1 MKGYTIDESVMRKH
15 MDGYTGK
22 NQPHIVDL
30 EKLQVIDI
38 RGKITSIKD
47 SPHYQYV
54 LGNKQPYIDF
64 LKRDHPSE
72 YEQSIESF
80 EYLLN
85 SELDYLDTN
94 HKKYNGWDGED
105 TFIIHDNY
113 VIRDGVHR
121 ASRLLQLGIKL
132 APVLRVAPIN
142 HKNCAPKDFKAY
154 SETYRDT
161 FPEWYSCF
169 QLGSFLIPAR
179 VYPNFT
185 NKPESFDDD
194 TMGHKKWE
202 LVIKPNLPDLKGK
215 TVCDIGSNIGI
226 FSTEMGRLG
235 AKRVDGFDRGPDIV
249 QPNNHNL
256 GTQSVPQQAYFVKK
270 LCENHYGE
278 KISNVNFYESDL
290 MTRDFT
296 KDRYDVFFA
305 CCVLYHLG
313 SERMEEIIRDI
324 SSHTPEVF
332 LQANNGHPP
341 GLRSISDLT
350 HHKMLLEKYGYKIKS
365 IDYGPDN
372 YDHPVVYGVKEFV

>member
-38 RGKITSIKD
+38 RGNLSSIKD

-85 SELDYLDTN
+85 SELDYLDTT
-94 HKKYNGWDGED
+94 HKKYNGWGGED

-113 VIRDGVHR
+113 IIRDGVHR

-142 HKNCAPKDFKAY
+142 HKNCEPEDFKAY

-169 QLGSFLIPAR
+169 QLGPFSIPAR

-194 TMGHKKWE
+194 TLGHKKWE
-202 LVIKPNLPDLKGK
+202 LIIKPNLP
-215 TVCDIGSNIGI
+215 GI
-226 FSTEMGRLG
+226 FSAEMGRLG
-235 AKRVDGFDRGPDIV
+235 AKRVDGFDRGPDVV

-256 GTQSVPQQAYFVKK
+256 GSQSVPQQAYFVKN
-270 LCENHYGE
+270 LCENHYE
-278 KISNVNFYESDL
+278 ENLSHVNFYETDL
-290 MTRDFT
+290 MTHDFT
-296 KDRYDVFFA
+296 KERYDVFFS

-313 SERMEEIIRDI
+313 AQRMEEIIRDV
-324 SSHTPEVF
+324 SKHTPEIF
-332 LQANNGHPP
+332 LQANNGH
-341 GLRSISDLT
+341 GGQLGIDSSITRAEELIQ
-350 HHKMLLEKYGYKIKS
+350 KYGYS
-365 IDYGPDN
+365 VERVDYGPNN
-372 YDHPVVYGVKEFV
+372 YDHPIVYGVKEFV